1 MIIFKRNGP
10 QNTAVKTF
18 TEISNLIF
26 GRISKEMIKDK
37 AHDGKK
43 KPGSVRGLFVTVI
56 RMTMTIIMTT
66 VAMMR

>member
-1 MIIFKRNGP
+1 MIIIKRNGP

-18 TEISNLIF
+18 TEF

>member
-1 MIIFKRNGP
+1 MAPKILQLRLSLKF
-10 QNTAVKTF
+10 QT
-18 TEISNLIF
+18 LIF
-26 GRISKEMIKDK
+26 GCISKEMIKDK

-66 VAMMR
+66 VATMR

>member
-1 MIIFKRNGP
+1 MIIIKRNGP

-43 KPGSVRGLFVTVI
+43 KPGSVRGLFVTV
-56 RMTMTIIMTT
+56 TIIMTT